1 MVWLRRSSKALTKTK
16 LAPKKGRGHC
26 LVIWSTTAFW
36 IPAQQLHLRS
46 MLSKSTRCTGNCNAS
61 RQHSSTE
68 RAQLLSTTAPS
79 HTSHNQGFNSLTNW
93 ATKVCFICYTHLAS
107 HQLTTTSSSIS
118 TIFCRENA
126 STTSKGQ
133 KMRSESSLNPKTQ
146 TFMLQELANLF
157 LVGKTVLILLVPIL
171 IYED

>member
-46 MLSKSTRCTGNCNAS
+46 MLSKSMRGTKNFNACS
-61 RQHSSTE
+61 WHWSTE
-68 RAQLLSTTAPS
+68 WDQFFSMTTLNFI
-79 HTSHNQGFNSLTNW
+79 SHNQHIKSWTNW
-93 ATKVCFICYTHLAS
+93 ATKFCFICYTHLAS

-133 KMRSESSLNPKTQ
+133 KMLSESSLNPKTQ

>member
-118 TIFCRENA
+118 TTFCRKKA
-126 STTSKGQ
+126 SLTSRRQ
-133 KMRSESSLNPKTQ
+133 KMLSKSLSNPKANI
-146 TFMLQELANLF
+146 FKLQK
-157 LVGKTVLILLVPIL
+157 KTNISCWQKSV
-171 IYED
+171 DCNGSCFD